1 MRISATGDQGGNT
14 GSFGPANLCAVNL
27 GTAEVNLGI
36 DGQ

>member
-1 MRISATGDQGGNT
+1 MRISATGDPGRNT
-14 GSFGPANLCAVNL
+14 GPFGPANICAVNL

>member
-1 MRISATGDQGGNT
+1 MRISPTGDQGRNT
-14 GSFGPANLCAVNL
+14 GPSGPANLCAVNL